1 MLFDADVLIWV
12 SRRNT
17 KAIRTVD
24 SSQEPSLSVVTYM
37 ELVEG
42 VRDKAEL
49 RSTREMVMQYGFEI
63 LPLTEDIGHRAAM
76 YMETYRLAC
85 GLDLVDALVAA
96 TAVENAQTV
105 CTGNVKHFRVIP
117 DLSVKPFR
125 P

>member
-1 MLFDADVLIWV
+1 MLFDADVLIWIE
-12 SRRNT
+12 RGNLR
-17 KAIRTVD
+17 AARAVD
-24 SSQEPSLSVVTYM
+24 SAADPGLSVVTYM

-42 VRDKAEL
+42 ARDKAGL
-49 RSTREMVMQYGFEI
+49 RAIRETMTQFGLAV
-63 LPLTEDIGHRAAM
+63 LPLSDSIGQRATM
-76 YMETYRLAC
+76 YLETYRLRS

-96 TAVENAQTV
+96 TAVESAQTV

>member
-1 MLFDADVLIWV
+1 MLFDTDVLIWMQ
-12 SRRNT
+12 RGHR
-17 KAIRTVD
+17 KAMRAID
-24 SSQEPSLSVVTYM
+24 SADSPELSVATYM
-37 ELVEG
+37 ELLEG
-42 VRDKAEL
+42 ARDRADL
-49 RSTREMVMQYGFEI
+49 RAIRQTVAQFGLSV

>member
-1 MLFDADVLIWV
+1 MLFDTDVLIWMQ
-12 SRRNT
+12 RGHR
-17 KAIRTVD
+17 KAVRAID
-24 SSQEPSLSVVTYM
+24 SADSPELSVATYM
-37 ELVEG
+37 ELLEG
-42 VRDKAEL
+42 ARDKAEL
-49 RSTREMVMQYGFEI
+49 LAIRRTMTRFGLTV
-63 LPLTEDIGHRAAM
+63 LPLSDTIGHRAAM

-96 TAVENAQTV
+96 TAVESAQTV